1 MKKQSGFT
9 LIELLVVIAIIGILA
24 TIVLASL
31 NSARVKAN
39 DTAIKSDL
47 DNARAAAELYYDS
60 NGQSYAGVCTATT
73 GVTAMVNAAATA
85 AGATYTTG
93 AGTASSATV
102 FACHDAAGT
111 WVAEGPLKSN
121 SALNW
126 CVDNTGTSTQ
136 KSAVLAANA
145 TAC

>member
-1 MKKQSGFT
+1 MKQKGFT

-39 DTAIKSDL
+39 DVSVKSDL

-60 NGQSYAGVCTATT
+60 NGQSYAGVCASAQGILPMFTAAKSV
-73 GVTAMVNAAATA
+73 GGGLGDCNSTA
-85 AGATYTTG
+85 AGV
-93 AGTASSATV
+93 SPSAW
-102 FACHDAAGT
+102 AMSAQ
-111 WVAEGPLKSN
+111 LKSVN
-121 SALNW
+121 TYW
-126 CVDNTGTSTQ
+126 CVDNTGTSTPRAT
-136 KSAVLAANA
+136 SLGAGV